1 MNQDTFSGSA
11 RSVMNYAFQLAASL
25 GHSYVSSGHILH
37 ALSESRGAAGSLLR
51 EHGLQGVTVRQLVI
65 RHDGQ
70 KPAITQGTIALTADA
85 GMVLSGAESLM
96 DSMGHET
103 IVPEHLLLSILRGG
117 DCVANRL
124 LRSAGTDMNAIGH
137 SLERHKHKW
146 GRPAIEAEDG
156 DSETE
161 DDVLAQ
167 YSRDL
172 TVLAREGK
180 LDPVIGRERELERVI
195 QILARRTKNNP
206 CLIGEPGVGKTA
218 VAEALAMRILEGDV
232 PEGLENRRVLAM
244 DLTRMVAGTK
254 FRGDFEER
262 IKNYID
268 AACASDDIILFI
280 DELHTLM
287 GAGAAEGGMD
297 AANILKPALSRGE
310 LQVIGA
316 TTLNEYRK
324 HIEKDSALERRFQSI
339 HVQEPS
345 PEDARLILH
354 GLRPRYEEHHKL
366 SISDEALSAAVNLS
380 ARYIQDRYLPDKAID
395 LMDEAAARVRTAG
408 QRKTPE
414 TRDIARKM
422 AALERE
428 KQSAI
433 DAQDFEQAAF
443 FRDRQNDLQAELTA
457 LTGGSP
463 ASDARAVTAE
473 DIAQVVSAWTG
484 VPVTLLTE
492 DESARLLRLEETL
505 HKHVIGQDTAVTAVA
520 KAIRR
525 SRVSLKDPKRPVGS
539 FLFLGPTGVGKTELC
554 KTLAG
559 TLFGDENAMIRVDMS
574 EFMERHT
581 VSKLIGSPP
590 GYVGYDEGGQLTE
603 RVRRR
608 PYSVILFDE
617 IEKAHPDVWSLLL
630 QIMDDG
636 RLTDAQGRAVDFKNA
651 IIVMTSNLG
660 AHAISEKP
668 RTLGFGGNGENLA
681 QADIRKT
688 IMGELKR
695 AFRPEFLNRID
706 EIVVFHQLSEGHIL
720 EIAGLMLEGLT
731 ARMAHLGVSLTV
743 DESARAVIAREG
755 FDPAYGARPLRR
767 FIQSQI
773 EDRAAELLLESG
785 PSGAGIKVT
794 AGVDGLQF
802 TLKSHDKR
810 PEPAIA

>member
-1 MNQDTFSGSA
+1 MNHDTFSGSA
-11 RSVMNYAFQLAASL
+11 RNIMNNAFQLAASL
-25 GHSYVSSGHILH
+25 GHSYVSSAHILH
-37 ALSESRGAAGSLLR
+37 ALAGSRGTAGALLR
-51 EHGLQGVTVRQLVI
+51 EHGLQSATVRQLVI
-65 RHDGQ
+65 RRDGQ
-70 KPAITQGTIALTADA
+70 KPAITQGTLGLTSDA
-85 GMVLSGAESLM
+85 GLVLSQAEGHM
-96 DSMGHET
+96 DSLGHDA
-103 IVPEHLLLSILRGG
+103 IVPEHLLMSILHGE

-124 LRSAGTDMNAIGH
+124 LRSVGADLDAMSH
-137 SLERHKHKW
+137 SLDQHQTKW
-146 GRPAIEAEDG
+146 ARPAIEAEDG
-156 DSETE
+156 DARAE
-161 DDVLAQ
+161 DDVLTQ

-172 TVLAREGK
+172 TALAKEGK
-180 LDPVIGRERELERVI
+180 LDPVIGRDCELERVI

-218 VAEALAMRILEGDV
+218 VAEALAQRILEGDV
-232 PEGLENRRVLAM
+232 PESLENRRVLAM

-268 AACASDDIILFI
+268 AACQSDEVILFI

-345 PEDARLILH
+345 PEDALLILR
-354 GLRPRYEEHHKL
+354 GLRERYEAHHKL
-366 SISDEALSAAVNLS
+366 TILDEALEAAVDLS

-408 QRKTPE
+408 QRKGPE
-414 TRDIARKM
+414 ARDFARKM

-443 FRDRQNDLQAELTA
+443 FRDRQDDLQAEIAA
-457 LTGGSP
+457 LGGAP
-463 ASDARAVTAE
+463 DGERAVNAE
-473 DIAQVVSAWTG
+473 DIAQVVAAWTG

-492 DESARLLRLEETL
+492 DESARLLQLEDTL
-505 HKHVIGQDTAVTAVA
+505 HRRVIGQDDAVTAVA

-525 SRVSLKDPKRPVGS
+525 SRVGLKDPKRPIGS

-603 RVRRR
+603 KVRRR

-636 RLTDAQGRAVDFKNA
+636 HLTDAQGRRVDFKNA

-668 RTLGFGGNGENLA
+668 RTLGFGGGGETLE
-681 QADIRKT
+681 QEDIRKKV
-688 IMGELKR
+688 MAELRR
-695 AFRPEFLNRID
+695 AFRPEFLGRID
-706 EIVVFHQLSEGHIL
+706 EIVVFHQLSQEHIL
-720 EIAGLMLEGLT
+720 EIAGLMLDALA
-731 ARMAHLGVSLTV
+731 ARLASLGVTLTV
-743 DESARAVIAREG
+743 DESARKLAAKEG
-755 FDPAYGARPLRR
+755 FDPGYGARPLRR

-785 PSGAGIKVT
+785 PAGADIAVT
-794 AGVDGLQF
+794 AREGGLKLS
-802 TLKSHDKR
+802 LKVREAS
-810 PEPAIA
+810 PVPVVA